1 MKKMRTRNDAPGGK
15 RRQTGLAL
23 IAMLMLIGLWGLYL
37 FVGQLSATRLQA
49 ERAGNAA
56 AALAEARVTLIGDA
70 ISQVPI
76 RAAGYLS
83 LPDLGVKLVG
93 VGWVPAE
100 GGASA
105 NFTGNGKDFS
115 VVGKFPWKTLSSA
128 VLRDEAGECLWYVV
142 SGRFQRAIPTDALNW
157 DTQGQINVFDGSGN
171 AIASK
176 LAALIVAPG
185 RALSGQS
192 RTLADP
198 VYTECGGNYD
208 ARNYLDPFDSSNN
221 IAGHLN
227 YFILSTNNRVAR
239 TEADKGFVMTGTD
252 YYNDRFLLVTVEDVF
267 NPLIKR
273 SDFATAIDTLL
284 ATPAFQ
290 TVAITGPKGTGPV
303 DPSDPSF
310 NLFCSTAADVVFC
323 KNWKEMLLLTQLP
336 TPAQIT
342 IDGVLSANC
351 NRVVI
356 FGGRRT
362 TGQSRNNATEKL
374 DKNNY
379 LEGANASSFN
389 APIATATTFSG
400 ASTFDFRSP
409 STDLIRCLP

>member
-56 AALAEARVTLIGDA
+56 AALAEARETLIGDA
-70 ISQVPI
+70 ILRLPVSD
-76 RAAGYLS
+76 AAYLRM
-83 LPDLGVKLVG
+83 PDLGSNAG
-93 VGWVPAE
+93 VASE
-100 GGASA
+100 GRASLT
-105 NFTGNGKDFS
+105 FSGDGKDFS

-128 VLRDEAGECLWYVV
+128 VPRDESGECLWYVV
-142 SGRFQRAIPTDALNW
+142 SGRFKIDTPLLKTDVLNW